1 MTLTNS
7 RTASMKDNEKENRFI
22 RFTLHTSGNVKFL
35 DRSTSIFLNII
46 REPLDFELRHFHRDF

>member
-1 MTLTNS
+1 
-7 RTASMKDNEKENRFI
+7 MKDDEKENRFI